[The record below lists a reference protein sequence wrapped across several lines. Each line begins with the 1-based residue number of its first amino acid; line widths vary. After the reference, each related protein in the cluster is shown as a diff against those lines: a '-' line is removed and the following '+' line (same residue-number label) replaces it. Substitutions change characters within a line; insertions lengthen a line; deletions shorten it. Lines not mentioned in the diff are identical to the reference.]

1 MVWVENVVDIVGMAE
16 RIDTCAWDA
25 RIAFA
30 SLVVQNSH
38 YTLVLA
44 CESVAAVAAAVDESV
59 DKNHLMDAISIEH
72 YAYVASHSSLDKPFV
87 APNQMK

>member
-16 RIDTCAWDA
+16 QIDICAWDA
-25 RIAFA
+25 RVAFA
-30 SLVVQNSH
+30 SLAVQNSH

-44 CESVAAVAAAVDESV
+44 CGSVAAAVVVDESV
-59 DKNHLMDAISIEH
+59 DRNHLMDAISIEH
-72 YAYVASHSSLDKPFV
+72 YAYVASHSPLDRPFV